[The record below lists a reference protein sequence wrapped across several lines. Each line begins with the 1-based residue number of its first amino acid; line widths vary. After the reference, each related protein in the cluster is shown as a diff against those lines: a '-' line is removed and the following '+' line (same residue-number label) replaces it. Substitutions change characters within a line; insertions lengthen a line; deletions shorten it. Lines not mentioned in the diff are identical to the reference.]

1 MSNARSPRFDC
12 STTMGTSVL
21 LKSATGSLIVSLLQF
36 GRADARPCISASSE
50 TLKGALLA
58 LAGFLSALV
67 LVAEEDVL
75 GDGLLVDLNLG
86 QDLVDD
92 LLLEQRCPDFS
103 EGLRVLLVELP
114 NLTLLAGI
122 LADPLD
128 EGLSHLIVGNLDI
141 GLLTDLRKDQTET
154 HATLGDLA
162 VLSLGLVLGGALVLE
177 GAVVRLHVADDL
189 RPHGREL
196 LLDEGRRQL
205 EAVLGVEGVQKLLLH
220 LAAGLG
226 VEIAL
231 DGIAD
236 RVLELVQGLHA
247 EALGHLVVDLQLA
260 RSLDFLHGHVEL
272 GILAGEMRRQVV
284 LG

>member
-12 STTMGTSVL
+12 STTIGTSVL

-75 GDGLLVDLNLG
+75 GDGLLINLHLG

-92 LLLEQRCPDFS
+92 LLLEQRSPDFS

-114 NLTLLAGI
+114 NLPLLAGV

-128 EGLSHLIVGNLDI
+128 EGLSHLVVGDLDI
-141 GLLTDLRKDQTET
+141 GLLTDLRKDQAEANT
-154 HATLGDLA
+154 TLGDLA
-162 VLSLGLVLGGALVLE
+162 ILGLGLVLGGVLVRE
-177 GAVVRLHVADDL
+177 GAAVRLHVTFDL
-189 RPHGREL
+189 R
-196 LLDEGRRQL
+196 
-205 EAVLGVEGVQKLLLH
+205 
-220 LAAGLG
+220 
-226 VEIAL
+226 
-231 DGIAD
+231 
-236 RVLELVQGLHA
+236 
-247 EALGHLVVDLQLA
+247 
-260 RSLDFLHGHVEL
+260 
-272 GILAGEMRRQVV
+272 
-284 LG
+284 